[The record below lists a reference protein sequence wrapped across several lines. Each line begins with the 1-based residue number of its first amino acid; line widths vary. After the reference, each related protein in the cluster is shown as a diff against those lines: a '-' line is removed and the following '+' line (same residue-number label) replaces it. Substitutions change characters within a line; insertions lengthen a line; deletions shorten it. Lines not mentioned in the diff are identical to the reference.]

1 MIALFGKLRSCFVL
15 PRGAR
20 AFPLASGRGLRAWG
34 FPEGFKTSEMDLD
47 LQCQEFDASKWKEL
61 VASMKQHKTIRLDDC
76 GLGISHCEDLS
87 VLLTSN
93 QELTELNLS
102 NNELGDAG
110 VDALCKGLLNPNCK
124 LQKLWLRNCNLTKAC
139 CEKLRSVVTKSP
151 LTELH
156 LGDNSLGTS
165 GGKAL
170 CQGLVD
176 SNCQLESLQLQFCDL
191 TKENIDALCSV
202 LSVKS
207 SLQMLNL
214 SNNKLG
220 DEAVKNLCQALVKGS
235 SNLQS
240 LQLESCEITRA
251 SCEDLSI
258 FLSNTPSLTELCI
271 GDNSIGDAGLAI
283 LCQGIQNPK
292 CKVEKLWL
300 WECNITAAGC
310 KELATIIG
318 TKETLKEMSLLG
330 NPVENEGVEFLC
342 QGLKDPKTKLQSLW
356 LRDCGLASAC
366 CKSIGS
372 ALSVNSVLKELQL
385 GGNSIGDEGV
395 IEICEG
401 VMSPN
406 CNLDSLWLGQSSVT
420 AVCCDALAKLIVEK
434 SSLRELD
441 VSYSQ
446 IGDEGVLKLCEA
458 VKNPNCN
465 LKYLILY
472 DTFWTSKANKVVKA
486 LEGLKTDFQVVT

>member
-1 MIALFGKLRSCFVL
+1 
-15 PRGAR
+15 
-20 AFPLASGRGLRAWG
+20 
-34 FPEGFKTSEMDLD
+34 MDLD
-47 LQCQEFDASKWKEL
+47 LQCQEFDAPKWKEL

-76 GLGISHCEDLS
+76 GVGVSHCEDLS
-87 VLLTSN
+87 VLLTTN
-93 QELTELNLS
+93 QELIELNLS

-110 VDALCKGLLNPNCK
+110 VDVLCKGLLNPNCK

-139 CEKLRSVVTKSP
+139 CEKLRSVVSKSS

-176 SNCQLESLQLQFCDL
+176 PNCQLESLQLQFCDL
-191 TKENIDALCSV
+191 TKENIEALCSV
-202 LSVKS
+202 LCVKS

-240 LQLESCEITRA
+240 LHLESCEITRA
-251 SCEDLSI
+251 SCKDLST
-258 FLSNTPSLTELCI
+258 FLGNTPTLKDLCI

-283 LCQGIQNPK
+283 LCQGVQNPN

-300 WECNITAAGC
+300 WECNITADGC

-318 TKETLKEMSLLG
+318 TKETLKEISLLG
-330 NPVENEGVEFLC
+330 NPVKDDGVEFLC

-356 LRDCGLASAC
+356 LRDCSLTAAC
-366 CKSIGS
+366 CKSISS

-385 GGNSIGDEGV
+385 GGNSIGDTGV

-401 VMSPN
+401 LSSPS
-406 CNLDSLWLGQSSVT
+406 CNLESLWLGQSSIT
-420 AVCCDALAKLIVEK
+420 AGCCDALAKLIVDK

-441 VSYSQ
+441 VSYSH

-472 DTFWTSKANKVVKA
+472 DTFWTSKADKEVKA

>member
-1 MIALFGKLRSCFVL
+1 MY
-15 PRGAR
+15 PRKIV
-20 AFPLASGRGLRAWG
+20 
-34 FPEGFKTSEMDLD
+34 KTSDMDLD
-47 LQCQEFDASKWKEL
+47 LQCQEFDTSKWKEL
-61 VASMKQHKTIRLDDC
+61 VASMNQHKTIRLDDC
-76 GLGISHCEDLS
+76 GIGISHCEDLS
-87 VLLTSN
+87 VLLTTN
-93 QELTELNLS
+93 QELIELNLS

-124 LQKLWLRNCNLTKAC
+124 LQKLWLRNCNLTTAC
-139 CEKLRSVVTKSP
+139 CEKLRSVVSKSS

-165 GGKAL
+165 GGRTL

-176 SNCQLESLQLQFCDL
+176 SSCQLESLQLQFCDL

-202 LSVKS
+202 LCVKS

-220 DEAVKNLCQALVKGS
+220 DEAVKHLCQALVKGS

-251 SCEDLSI
+251 SCDDLST
-258 FLSNTPSLTELCI
+258 FLSSTPSLTELCI
-271 GDNSIGDAGLAI
+271 GDNNIGDAGLAV
-283 LCQGIQNPK
+283 LCQGVQNPNSK
-292 CKVEKLWL
+292 LEKLWL
-300 WECNITAAGC
+300 WECNISAAGC
-310 KELATIIG
+310 EELAKIIG

-330 NPVENEGVEFLC
+330 NPVTNEGVELLC
-342 QGLKDPKTKLQSLW
+342 QGLKNPKTKLQSLW
-356 LRDCGLASAC
+356 LRDCGLTAAC
-366 CKSIGS
+366 CKSISS

-401 VMSPN
+401 VSSPN
-406 CNLDSLWLGQSSVT
+406 CNLESLWLGQSSLT

-434 SSLRELD
+434 PCLRELD

-465 LKYLILY
+465 LKYLIMY
-472 DTFWTSKANKVVKA
+472 DTYWTSKANKVVKT
-486 LEGLKTDFQVVT
+486 LDGLKADFQVVT